1 MAPAAV
7 PYCGP
12 APIPANLWTS
22 WNFDPFLL
30 AALVGLALAAKLTN
44 PSTRRSDTALGCS
57 LSILAI
63 AFVSPVCALATAL
76 FSVRVAH
83 HVLVIAFAAPLL
95 ALATPNWALPKRV
108 PLTALVLAQAGFVW
122 IWHAPAPYAWALS
135 GNVAYWLMEISLGLS
150 ALWLW
155 QAILRADHNP
165 GAALAALL
173 GTIIQMG
180 LLGALL
186 TFARNPLFDAHAG
199 VTLPFGLTQI
209 EDQQLAGLLMWVPA
223 ALPYMIAAAV
233 ILFRTLPVA
242 ASLRRTGA

>member
-30 AALVGLALAAKLTN
+30 AALVGLALAAKLTH
-44 PSTRRSDTALGCS
+44 PSTRHSDTALGCS
-57 LSILAI
+57 LIILAI

-209 EDQQLAGLLMWVPA
+209 EDQQLAGLLMWIPA

-233 ILFRTLPVA
+233 ILFRFLPVA
-242 ASLRRTGA
+242 ASPRRTGA

>member
-1 MAPAAV
+1 MASASF

-12 APIPANLWTS
+12 APLPDSVWAS
-22 WNFDPFLL
+22 WNFDPILL
-30 AALVGLALAAKLTN
+30 AALFALALTAKLTN
-44 PSTRRSDTALGCS
+44 ASTRNSDIALVAA
-57 LSILAI
+57 LIILLI

-83 HVLVIAFAAPLL
+83 HVLLIAFAAPLL
-95 ALATPNWALPKRV
+95 ALATPNWALPKRI
-108 PLTALVLAQAGFVW
+108 PLTALVLAHAGLVW
-122 IWHAPAPYAWALS
+122 LWHAPAPYAWALS
-135 GNVAYWLMEISLGLS
+135 GNAAYWLMEISLGLS

-155 QAILRADHNP
+155 HGILRPEQNP

-186 TFARNPLFDAHAG
+186 TFARSPLFEAHTG

-223 ALPYMIAAAV
+223 AMPYMIAAAV
-233 ILFRTLPVA
+233 ILYRLLPVA
-242 ASLRRTGA
+242 ASPRRTGA